1 MSVRTT
7 RIPFD
12 NIVKFGQQTMM
23 NHKLFNVS
31 WILSRF
37 CNYDCSYCWPYAHSK
52 KVDHRPLDVYKK
64 QWMKLK
70 TKHEAMALI
79 VFISVL
85 VEENLQHTKDFCL

>member
-1 MSVRTT
+1 MILIGLKNILRRPAVSVRTT

-52 KVDHRPLDVYKK
+52 KVDHRPLDV
-64 QWMKLK
+64 
-70 TKHEAMALI
+70 
-79 VFISVL
+79 
-85 VEENLQHTKDFCL
+85 